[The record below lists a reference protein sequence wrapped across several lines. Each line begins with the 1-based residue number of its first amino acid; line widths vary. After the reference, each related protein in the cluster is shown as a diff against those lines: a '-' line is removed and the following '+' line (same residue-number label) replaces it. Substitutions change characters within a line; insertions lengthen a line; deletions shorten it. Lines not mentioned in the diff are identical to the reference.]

1 MSDSLR
7 RTALVTGGARG
18 IGQAIVEALQ
28 AAGIEALAPTRSE
41 LDLSSRES
49 IETWTSAHREIEIDI
64 LVNNAGINHLKRI
77 EEIGFPQL
85 EEMFQVNLFAAFRLI
100 QAFAPG
106 MASRGWGRIV
116 NLSTIFAQITK
127 AQRGMY
133 SMTKASLDALTR
145 SSAVEFG
152 PGGVLVNSIAPG
164 YVETALTYQNNTVEA
179 IRVLESR
186 IPLGRM
192 AQPSELAKVVAFLVS
207 DENTYMTGQTLVVD
221 GGFTKQ

>member
-1 MSDSLR
+1 MNAPEKRL
-7 RTALVTGGARG
+7 ALVTGGARG

-28 AAGIEALAPTRSE
+28 AAGIEVLAPTRSE
-41 LDLSSRES
+41 LDLSNRES
-49 IETWTSAHREIEIDI
+49 VEAWVAAHRELGIDI

-106 MASRGWGRIV
+106 MSLRGWGRIV

-145 SSAVEFG
+145 SAAVEFG
-152 PGGVLVNSIAPG
+152 SGGVLVNSIAPG

-192 AQPSELAKVVAFLVS
+192 AQPPELAKVVAFLVS
-207 DENTYMTGQTLVVD
+207 QENTYMTGQTLVVD